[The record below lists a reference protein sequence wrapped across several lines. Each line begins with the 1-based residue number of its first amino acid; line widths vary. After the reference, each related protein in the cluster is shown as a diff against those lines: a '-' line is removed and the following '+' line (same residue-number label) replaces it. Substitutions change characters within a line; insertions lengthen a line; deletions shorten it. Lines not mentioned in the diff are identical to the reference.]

1 MGKKITADRNN
12 HCLSQRLSQVSL
24 LSLSQDEGTSLSLS
38 DAEDIIMKD
47 TDTDAG
53 ADICTEEVTSTN
65 IFDECDSS
73 GLLSQEVFDSQD
85 YVTPV
90 EKAVAM
96 DFDSKKENVAC
107 PTPPI
112 KSTTGRSK
120 RHRPATLREG
130 SGSDCL
136 KTPTETAIGPKN
148 YVSKSALTLR
158 NRARSPPCVKNPYM
172 LENEELNE
180 RLQRSYR
187 RSPACGVRVDN
198 QSFLSRY
205 HADFH
210 ELKEIGRGNFSRVY
224 KALHRIDGC
233 CYAVKRSARKLQ
245 LESAREEALLE
256 VQVLAALGPHKNI
269 VGYRTAWFENDIL
282 YIQMELCDQSLANA
296 IENGLLKSDVDFLD
310 AMYQIAQA
318 LEFIHDRGVV
328 HLDLKPENIYVCGGT
343 YKLGDFGRA
352 RLLDGTLQI
361 EEGDARYIPHEI
373 MNGNYEHLDKADMFS
388 LGVTFYELV
397 KRKQTP
403 DSERAFDRSKEIK
416 IPLLPG
422 FSVYFQKLLQALVDN
437 NPVKRPS
444 AKDLL
449 KNPVFDKLQRL
460 KEM

>member
-1 MGKKITADRNN
+1 
-12 HCLSQRLSQVSL
+12 SQSQ
-24 LSLSQDEGTSLSLS
+24 SQSQEEATSLS
-38 DAEDIIMKD
+38 DAEDFIMKYSQD
-47 TDTDAG
+47 TGDVS
-53 ADICTEEVTSTN
+53 EEVTSTN
-65 IFDECDSS
+65 ALSDNENS

-90 EKAVAM
+90 EPGVAM
-96 DFDSKKENVAC
+96 DFDSKNENVAC

-112 KSTTGRSK
+112 KSTSGRSK
-120 RHRPATLREG
+120 RHRPGVLLNNTSENIESCFDQLAKLREG
-130 SGSDCL
+130 SSSDNF
-136 KTPTETAIGPKN
+136 KTPKETANGRRN
-148 YVSKSALTLR
+148 YVSKSALAL
-158 NRARSPPCVKNPYM
+158 RARAMSPPCFKNPYVP
-172 LENEELNE
+172 ENEELSE
-180 RLQRSYR
+180 RLQRSSR
-187 RSPACGVRVDN
+187 RSPACGVLVDN
-198 QSFLSRY
+198 RSCLSRY

-210 ELKEIGRGNFSRVY
+210 ELKEVGRGNFSRVY
-224 KALHRIDGC
+224 KALNRLDGC
-233 CYAVKRSARKLQ
+233 CYAVKCSARKLQ
-245 LESAREEALLE
+245 LESEREEALLE
-256 VQVLAALGPHKNI
+256 VQVLAALGPQKNI
-269 VGYRTAWFENDIL
+269 VGYHSAWFENDNL
-282 YIQMELCDQSLANA
+282 YIQMELCDYSLANA
-296 IENGLLKSDVDFLD
+296 LEKGLLKSDVDFLD

-352 RLLDGTLQI
+352 RLLNGTLQI

-388 LGVTFYELV
+388 LGATFYELV

-403 DSERAFDRSKEIK
+403 DSGRGLDRSKEIK

-449 KNPVFDKLQRL
+449 KNPGFDK
-460 KEM
+460 